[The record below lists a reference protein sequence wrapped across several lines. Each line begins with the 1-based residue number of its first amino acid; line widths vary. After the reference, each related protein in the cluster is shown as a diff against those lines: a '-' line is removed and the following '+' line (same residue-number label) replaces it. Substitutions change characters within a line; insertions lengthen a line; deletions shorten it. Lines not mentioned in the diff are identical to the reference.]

1 MLHGVLIYNVY
12 RVFTGTQEQCPKHG
26 FCVNPRKLAVFLGV
40 IVGVGSLKKNQTNW
54 QTRPHSF
61 FPNLT

>member
-40 IVGVGSLKKNQTNW
+40 IVGVAALKENRTNR
-54 QTRPHSF
+54 QTRTHLAF
-61 FPNLT
+61 QT